1 MRALPVARL
10 RLHVRASGL
19 LAAYRRLAP
28 SVYVVLVVVLYVQFL
43 SGFGLYDLQAYFR
56 AATDPAAMYAQHAV
70 GASDA
75 YLYAPVFAQ
84 FLAPLA
90 HLGWLIFSALWFA
103 LLAASLWWLARE
115 WSIVALFVPVVYP
128 WSPPVLYMP
137 VAYELRAGNIQLL
150 IAVALV
156 LSFRRPAAWALPL
169 LTKPTLGVG
178 LLWYAVRREWRNVG
192 IAIGTTALIGL
203 CSVILA
209 PSLWLDWLRVLA
221 DNAASAAPSP
231 YDAPFQFFPL
241 GPRLAFAAILVVW
254 GAWNDRRWTLV
265 VATLIAMPLVWRTA
279 PVMLLGLVALR
290 RCPPFPK
297 ILRTAKPVSTDAPA

>member
-1 MRALPVARL
+1 
-10 RLHVRASGL
+10 
-19 LAAYRRLAP
+19 
-28 SVYVVLVVVLYVQFL
+28 
-43 SGFGLYDLQAYFR
+43 
-56 AATDPAAMYAQHAV
+56 MYAQHAV

-90 HLGWLIFSALWFA
+90 HLGWLIFSALWFRPSRPQA
-103 LLAASLWWLARE
+103 CGGSPANGASWPCSCPSYTPGPRRFSICPSRNQREPATFSFSSPSRSRLW
-115 WSIVALFVPVVYP
+115 
-128 WSPPVLYMP
+128 
-137 VAYELRAGNIQLL
+137 
-150 IAVALV
+150 
-156 LSFRRPAAWALPL
+156 FRRPAAWALPL

-241 GPRLAFAAILVVW
+241 GPRLAFAAIPVVW

-265 VATLIAMPLVWRTA
+265 VATSSPCRSCGVRH
-279 PVMLLGLVALR
+279 P
-290 RCPPFPK
+290 
-297 ILRTAKPVSTDAPA
+297 